1 MSSSDTINP
10 NLFKNTLFD
19 GYLQDDILQP
29 IAVPLYLQT
38 LGPNAIFQDDNPRPH
53 RARLVT
59 DYLNNFGV
67 QRMDW
72 PANSQNLNP
81 MEHLWDQLGLA
92 VRARTTNTSTVADLT
107 RFLNE
112 EWNAIPH
119 HQRIT
124 RLLCSMRRRCQAVIN
139 AFGSSTRY

>member
-1 MSSSDTINP
+1 M
-10 NLFKNTLFD
+10 KNTLFD

-29 IAVPLYLQT
+29 NAVPYLQT
-38 LGPNAIFQDDNPRPH
+38 LGPNAIFQDDNARPH

-59 DYLNNFGV
+59 DYLKNVGV
-67 QRMDW
+67 HRMDW
-72 PANSQNLNP
+72 PANSPDLNP

-112 EWNAIPH
+112 EWNANSSSSAHHKTCVQHEKKVPCC
-119 HQRIT
+119 HQRLRIIHS
-124 RLLCSMRRRCQAVIN
+124 LLNFLYQ
-139 AFGSSTRY
+139 

>member
-10 NLFKNTLFD
+10 HLMKNTFFD

-29 IAVPLYLQT
+29 NAVPYLQT

-92 VRARTTNTSTVADLT
+92 VHARTTNTPTVADLT
-107 RFLNE
+107 RFLNK
-112 EWNAIPH
+112 EWNAFPQ
-119 HQRIT
+119 QRIT
-124 RLLCSMRRRCQAVIN
+124 RLLCSMRRRYQAVIN
-139 AFGSSTRY
+139 AFGSSTCY